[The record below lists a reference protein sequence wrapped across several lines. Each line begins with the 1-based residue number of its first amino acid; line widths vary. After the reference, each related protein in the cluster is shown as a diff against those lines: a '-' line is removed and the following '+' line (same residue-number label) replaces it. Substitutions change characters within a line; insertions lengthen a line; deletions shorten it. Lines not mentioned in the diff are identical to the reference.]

1 LSRTTHDIAPDPG
14 AIDALVRGRLGDPF
28 SVLGPHRGK
37 HGTVIRTFQPGA
49 KAVEIAPLKNEDTA
63 EKLEPIHPSGVF
75 GGEVIDPGQYVLRVQ
90 WPETVQETEDPYSFG
105 TLLGDVDLHLINE
118 GSHRQLGDTLGAQV
132 MEQGGISGVR
142 FAVWAPNA
150 RRVSVVGDFNGW
162 DGRRHPMR
170 LRHGAGIWELF
181 IPRLRPGA
189 IYKYEIVAP
198 SGEILPLKA
207 DPVALRA
214 EVPPATASMVADL
227 SDISWTDGEWEASRA
242 GRQTPAAPMSIYEV
256 HAGSWFRPEG
266 GKETTWNDLADRLV
280 PYVKDMGF
288 THIELMPVMEHPFSG
303 SWGYQPIGLFA
314 PTSRH
319 GSPADFARFVDA
331 CHRAEIGVILDWVP
345 AHFPSDAHGLANF
358 DGTHLYEH
366 QDPREGFHHDWN
378 TLIFNFGRREVR
390 GYLIASAL
398 HWLRAYHI
406 DGLRVDAVASML
418 YRDYSRKHGEWVPNI
433 YGGRENLE
441 AVQFVQELS
450 GIMREDFPDRL
461 LIAEESTA
469 WPGVTR
475 SAGEGGLGF
484 HFKWNMGWM
493 NDTLRYM
500 SREAIHRTWHHDDV
514 TFGLIYAFSERFIL
528 PLSHDEVVHGKRSI
542 FGRMPGD
549 DWQKFAN
556 MRAYL
561 GFMWSHPG
569 KKLIFMGTEIAERQE
584 WNHDAQVNWS
594 LLDYPPHQ
602 GVQRLT
608 RDLNRLY
615 VSEPALHRL
624 DADPAGFRWIVGDD
638 RGQSVLAYLRSA
650 GPDDPKPLL
659 ALCNFTPVPRFGYRI
674 GVPHAG
680 RWRERLNSDAEI
692 YGGSNLGNG
701 GWITTEPIAAH
712 GYEQSLSL
720 TIPPLAAVWL
730 QPE

>member
-1 LSRTTHDIAPDPG
+1 
-14 AIDALVRGRLGDPF
+14 
-28 SVLGPHRGK
+28 VLGPHRGK
-37 HGTVIRTFQPGA
+37 KGTVIRTFQPGA
-49 KAVEIAPLKNEDTA
+49 KSVEVHPLHKDESNAPLQP
-63 EKLEPIHPSGVF
+63 LHPSGVF
-75 GGEVIDPGQYVLRVQ
+75 GGEVIDPGRYVLRVQ

-105 TLLGDVDLHLINE
+105 TLLGDVDLHLISE
-118 GSHRQLGDTLGAQV
+118 GTHRNLGDTLGAQV
-132 MEQGGISGVR
+132 MEQGGVPGVR

-150 RRVSVVGDFNGW
+150 RRVSVVGDFNNW
-162 DGRRHPMR
+162 DGRRHGMR
-170 LRHGAGIWELF
+170 LRHSAGVWELF
-181 IPRLRPGA
+181 IPRLRPGT

-198 SGEILPLKA
+198 SGEVLPLKA

-227 SDISWTDGEWEASRA
+227 SLISWTDADWEARRA
-242 GRQTPAAPMSIYEV
+242 QRQTATAPMSIYEV
-256 HAGSWFRPEG
+256 HAGSWFRPDGAEPS
-266 GKETTWNDLADRLV
+266 WNDLAERLV

-288 THIELMPVMEHPFSG
+288 THIELLPVMEHPFSG

-314 PTSRH
+314 PTSRF
-319 GSPADFARFVDA
+319 GSCEDFARFVDT
-331 CHRAEIGVILDWVP
+331 CHRAEIGIILDWVP
-345 AHFPSDAHGLANF
+345 AHFPSDAHGLVEF

-406 DGLRVDAVASML
+406 DALRVDAVASML
-418 YRDYSRKHGEWVPNI
+418 YRDYSRKQGEWVPNV

-441 AVQFVQELS
+441 AVQFVKELAE
-450 GIMREDFPDRL
+450 IMQQDFPDRL

-475 SAGEGGLGF
+475 QADEGGLGF

-500 SREAIHRTWHHDDV
+500 SRDPGYRSWHHDDM

-542 FGRMPGD
+542 LGRMPGD
-549 DWQKFAN
+549 DWQRFAN

-561 GFMWSHPG
+561 AFMWSHPG
-569 KKLIFMGTEIAERQE
+569 KKLIFMGTEIAEPFE
-584 WNHDAQVNWS
+584 WNHDAQVSWW
-594 LLDYPPHQ
+594 LLDHGPHR
-602 GVQRLT
+602 GMQRLT
-608 RDLNRLY
+608 RDINRLY
-615 VSEPALHRL
+615 ASEPALHRL
-624 DADPAGFRWIVGDD
+624 DAEPGGFRWIVGDD

-650 GPDDPKPLL
+650 GEDDPKPVL
-659 ALCNFTPVPRFGYRI
+659 AVCNFTPVPRTGYRI
-674 GVPHAG
+674 GVPRGG

-701 GWITTEPIAAH
+701 GAISAEPIPIH
-712 GYEQSLSL
+712 GFEQSIAL
-720 TIPPLAAVWL
+720 TLPPLATVWL

>member
-14 AIDALVRGRLGDPF
+14 ALEALLRGRLGDPF
-28 SVLGPHRGK
+28 SLLGPHRGK
-37 HGTVIRTFQPGA
+37 KGTVIRTFQPGA
-49 KAVEIAPLKNEDTA
+49 KAVEVHPLQKDDSTEA
-63 EKLEPIHPSGVF
+63 LEPIHQSGVF
-75 GGEVIDPGQYVLRVQ
+75 VGEVVDPGRYVLRVQ

-105 TLLGDVDLHLINE
+105 TLLGDVDLHLISE
-118 GSHRQLGDTLGAQV
+118 GTHRNLGQTLGAQV
-132 MEQGGISGVR
+132 MEQGGVPGVR

-150 RRVSVVGDFNGW
+150 RRVSVVGDFNNW
-162 DGRRHPMR
+162 DGRRHAMR
-170 LRHGAGIWELF
+170 LRHSAGVWELF
-181 IPRLRPGA
+181 IPRLRPGT
-189 IYKYEIVAP
+189 IYKYEIVGP
-198 SGEILPLKA
+198 SAEVLPLKA

-227 SDISWTDGEWEASRA
+227 SLISWTDAAWEASRA
-242 GRQTPAAPMSIYEV
+242 DRQTPSAPMSIYEV
-256 HAGSWFRPEG
+256 HAGSWFRANSGEPS
-266 GKETTWNDLADRLV
+266 WNDLAERLV
-280 PYVKDMGF
+280 PYVKEMGF
-288 THIELMPVMEHPFSG
+288 THIELLPVMEHPFSG

-314 PTSRH
+314 PTSRY
-319 GSPADFARFVDA
+319 GSCEDFARFVDA

-345 AHFPSDAHGLANF
+345 AHFPSDAHGLATF

-418 YRDYSRKHGEWVPNI
+418 YRDYSRKQGEWVPNI

-441 AVQFVQELS
+441 AVQFQQELS
-450 GIMREDFPDRL
+450 EIMRQDFPGRL

-475 SAGEGGLGF
+475 RADEGGLGF

-493 NDTLRYM
+493 NDTLRYV
-500 SREAIHRTWHHDDV
+500 SRDAAYRSWHHDDM

-528 PLSHDEVVHGKRSI
+528 PLSHDEVVHGKHSI
-542 FGRMPGD
+542 LGRMPGD
-549 DWQKFAN
+549 DWQRFAN

-561 GFMWSHPG
+561 AFMWSHPG
-569 KKLIFMGTEIAERQE
+569 KKLIFMGTEIAEPFE
-584 WNHDAQVNWS
+584 WNHDAQLDWW
-594 LLDYPPHQ
+594 LLDHAPHR
-602 GVQRLT
+602 GMQRLT

-615 VSEPALHRL
+615 TAEPALHRL
-624 DADPAGFRWIVGDD
+624 DAEPAGFRWIVGDD
-638 RGQSVLAYLRSA
+638 RGQSVFAYLRS
-650 GPDDPKPLL
+650 GGENDPKPVL
-659 ALCNFTPVPRFGYRI
+659 AVCNFTPVPRHNYRV
-674 GVPHAG
+674 GVPRGG
-680 RWRERLNSDAEI
+680 RWRERLNTDAEI

-701 GWITTEPIAAH
+701 GAISAEPSHLH
-712 GYEQSLSL
+712 GFDHALSL
-720 TIPPLAAVWL
+720 TLPPLATIWL

>member
-14 AIDALVRGRLGDPF
+14 ALEALLRGRLGDPF

-49 KAVEIAPLKNEDTA
+49 TAVEVHPLKKEDST
-63 EKLEPIHPSGVF
+63 ETLQPLHPSGMF
-75 GGEVIDPGQYVLRVQ
+75 GGEVIDPGRYVLRVQ

-105 TLLGDVDLHLINE
+105 TLLGDVDLHLISE
-118 GSHRQLGDTLGAQV
+118 GTHRNLGQTLGAQV
-132 MEQGGISGVR
+132 MEQGGVSGVR

-150 RRVSVVGDFNGW
+150 RRVSVVGDFNNW
-162 DGRRHPMR
+162 DGRRHSMR
-170 LRHGAGIWELF
+170 LRHSAGIWELF
-181 IPRLRPGA
+181 IPRLRPGT

-198 SGEILPLKA
+198 SGEVLPLKA

-227 SDISWTDGEWEASRA
+227 SLISWTDQEWEAGRA
-242 GRQTPAAPMSIYEV
+242 ARQTPKAPMSIYEV
-256 HAGSWFRPEG
+256 HAGSWIRPDGREA
-266 GKETTWNDLADRLV
+266 TWRDLEERLV
-280 PYVKDMGF
+280 PYVKEMGF
-288 THIELMPVMEHPFSG
+288 THIELLPVMEHPFSG

-319 GSPADFARFVDA
+319 GSCEDFARFVDT
-331 CHRAEIGVILDWVP
+331 CHRAGIGIILDWVP
-345 AHFPSDAHGLANF
+345 AHFPSDAHGLAEF

-398 HWLRAYHI
+398 HWLRVYHI
-406 DGLRVDAVASML
+406 DALRVDAVASML
-418 YRDYSRKHGEWVPNI
+418 YRDYSRKQGEWVPNI
-433 YGGRENLE
+433 HGGRENLE

-450 GIMREDFPDRL
+450 AIMRQDFPDRL

-475 SAGEGGLGF
+475 PADEGGLGF
-484 HFKWNMGWM
+484 QFKWNMGWM

-500 SREAIHRTWHHDDV
+500 SRDPAFRSWHHDDM

-528 PLSHDEVVHGKRSI
+528 PLSHDEVVHGKHSI
-542 FGRMPGD
+542 LGRMPGD
-549 DWQKFAN
+549 DWQRFAN

-569 KKLIFMGTEIAERQE
+569 KKLIFMGTEIAEPFE
-584 WNHDAQVNWS
+584 WNHDAEVNWW
-594 LLDYPPHQ
+594 LLDHAPHR
-602 GVQRLT
+602 GMQRLV

-615 VSEPALHRL
+615 VAEPALHRL

-638 RGQSVLAYLRSA
+638 RGQSIFVYLRSA
-650 GPDDPKPLL
+650 GGDDQKPLL
-659 ALCNFTPVPRFGYRI
+659 AVCNLTPVPRYGYRV
-674 GVPHAG
+674 GVPRGG
-680 RWRERLNSDAEI
+680 RWRERLNTDAEI

-701 GWITTEPIAAH
+701 GTLSTESTPLH
-712 GYEQSLSL
+712 GFDHALSL
-720 TIPPLAAVWL
+720 TLPPLATVWL

>member
-1 LSRTTHDIAPDPG
+1 LSRTTHDIKPDPN
-14 AIDALVRGRLGDPF
+14 AIDALLRGRLGDPF
-28 SVLGPHRGK
+28 SVLGPHRGR

-49 KAVEIAPLKNEDTA
+49 KAVEVHPLQKEDVT
-63 EKLEPIHPSGVF
+63 ERLEPLHPSGVF
-75 GGEVIDPGQYVLRVQ
+75 GGEVIDPGRYVLRVE

-105 TLLGDVDLHLINE
+105 TLLGDVDLHLISE
-118 GSHRQLGDTLGAQV
+118 GTHRNLGATLGAQV
-132 MEQGGISGVR
+132 MEQGGVAGVR

-150 RRVSVVGDFNGW
+150 RRVSVVGDFNNW
-162 DGRRHPMR
+162 DGRRHGMR
-170 LRHGAGIWELF
+170 LRHSAGIWELF
-181 IPRLRPGA
+181 IPRLRPGT

-198 SGEILPLKA
+198 SGEVLPLKA

-227 SDISWTDGEWEASRA
+227 SLISWTDSDWEAGRA
-242 GRQTPAAPMSIYEV
+242 ARQNAQAPMSIYEC
-256 HAGSWFRPEG
+256 HAGSWFRQDGSEPS
-266 GKETTWNDLADRLV
+266 WNDLAQRLV
-280 PYVKDMGF
+280 PYVKEMGF
-288 THIELMPVMEHPFSG
+288 THIELLPVMEHPFSG

-319 GSPADFARFVDA
+319 GSPEDFARFVDA

-345 AHFPSDAHGLANF
+345 AHFPSDAHGLATF

-390 GYLIASAL
+390 GYLVASAL

-418 YRDYSRKHGEWVPNI
+418 YRDYSRKHGEWVPNVH
-433 YGGRENLE
+433 GGRENLE

-450 GIMREDFPDRL
+450 AIMRQDFPDRL

-475 SAGEGGLGF
+475 PAREGGLGF
-484 HFKWNMGWM
+484 DFKWNVGWM

-500 SREAIHRTWHHDDV
+500 SRDPAFRSWHHDDM

-542 FGRMPGD
+542 LGRMPGD
-549 DWQKFAN
+549 DWQRFAN

-561 GFMWSHPG
+561 AFMWSHPG
-569 KKLIFMGTEIAERQE
+569 KKLIFMGTEIAEPFE
-584 WNHDAQVNWS
+584 WNHDAQVNWW
-594 LLDYPPHQ
+594 LLDHAPHRAM
-602 GVQRLT
+602 QRLM

-615 VSEPALHRL
+615 AAEPSLHRL
-624 DADPAGFRWIVGDD
+624 DTESGGFHWIVGDD
-638 RGQSVLAYLRSA
+638 RGQSVFAFLRRAS
-650 GPDDPKPLL
+650 DDDARPLL
-659 ALCNFTPVPRFGYRI
+659 AVCNMTPVPRQGYRI
-674 GVPHAG
+674 GVPRPGH
-680 RWRERLNSDAEI
+680 WRERLNTDAEI

-701 GWITTEPIAAH
+701 GGISSEPIPAH
-712 GYEQSLSL
+712 GYDQSLSVTL
-720 TIPPLAAVWL
+720 PPLATVWL

>member
-14 AIDALVRGRLGDPF
+14 ALEALLRGRLGDPF
-28 SVLGPHRGK
+28 SLLGPHRGK
-37 HGTVIRTFQPGA
+37 KGTVIRTFQPGA
-49 KAVEIAPLKNEDTA
+49 TSVEVHPLQKDDSTEA
-63 EKLEPIHPSGVF
+63 LQAIHPSGMF
-75 GGEVIDPGQYVLRVQ
+75 SGEVIDPGRYVLRVE

-118 GSHRQLGDTLGAQV
+118 GTHRNLGETLGAQV
-132 MEQGGISGVR
+132 IEQGGVPGVR

-150 RRVSVVGDFNGW
+150 RRVSVVGDFNNW
-162 DGRRHPMR
+162 DGRRHGMR
-170 LRHGAGIWELF
+170 LRHPAGIWELF
-181 IPRLRPGA
+181 IPRLRPGT

-198 SGEILPLKA
+198 SGEVLPLKA

-214 EVPPATASMVADL
+214 ELPPATASMVADL
-227 SDISWTDGEWEASRA
+227 SLISWTDAEWEAGRA
-242 GRQTPAAPMSIYEV
+242 ARQSAAAPMSIYEV
-256 HAGSWFRPEG
+256 HAGSWFRPDG
-266 GKETTWNDLADRLV
+266 SAVTWNDLTERLV
-280 PYVKDMGF
+280 PYVKEMGF
-288 THIELMPVMEHPFSG
+288 THIELLPVMEHPFSG

-314 PTSRH
+314 PTARF
-319 GSPADFARFVDA
+319 GSCEDFARFVDA

-345 AHFPSDAHGLANF
+345 AHFPSDAHGLADF

-398 HWLRAYHI
+398 HWLRVYHI
-406 DGLRVDAVASML
+406 DALRVDAVASML
-418 YRDYSRKHGEWVPNI
+418 YRDYSRKPGEWVPNV

-450 GIMREDFPDRL
+450 AIMRQDFPDRL

-475 SAGEGGLGF
+475 PSSEGGLGF

-500 SREAIHRTWHHDDV
+500 SRDSAYRSWHHDDM

-542 FGRMPGD
+542 LGRMPGD
-549 DWQKFAN
+549 DWQRFAN

-561 GFMWSHPG
+561 AFMWSHPG
-569 KKLIFMGTEIAERQE
+569 KKLIFMGTEIAEPLE
-584 WNHDAQVNWS
+584 WNHDAAINWW
-594 LLDYPPHQ
+594 LLDHAPHR
-602 GVQRLT
+602 GMQRLT
-608 RDLNRLY
+608 RDINRLY
-615 VSEPALHRL
+615 ASEPALHRL

-638 RGQSVLAYLRSA
+638 RGQSVFAFLRSA
-650 GPDDPKPLL
+650 GEDDPKPVLVI
-659 ALCNFTPVPRFGYRI
+659 CNFTPLPRYNYRI
-674 GVPHAG
+674 GVPLGG

-701 GWITTEPIAAH
+701 GVIATESVPIH
-712 GYEQSLSL
+712 GFEQSLSL
-720 TIPPLAAVWL
+720 TLPPLATVWL